1 LNRTILRAILTVGA
15 LSVGIIFCGVAG
27 AQTVDATVCE
37 VVGHP
42 GNFDGKTVRLTGTV
56 QVGVDSFLMR
66 GESCSDALWLSYP
79 AGTKAKSGPATVVT
93 LQLASDATGTAG
105 PARPAV
111 TLTQNADFANFDKL
125 LSEKVK
131 TPGLCLACVKN
142 NVKATLVGRIDGTAN
157 PGLTRDAGGKITSL
171 DGFGNMNQYG
181 ARLVIESV
189 SGVTAEPIDFSKAPK
204 VDGDNQGGTDK
215 KYLGLAETAE
225 KAYPAGS
232 PVIGQIQAA
241 LDAYGKPGVDN
252 GVTVAFGGTANV
264 PEGEGTKGAKSA
276 PEGLLITA
284 RFDPDKLKGLA
295 MSLAAARDGAEAN
308 DLLAPTIKSLDVM
321 ENDGWQTVLLVTIG
335 SRQKSLTVPGGAV
348 LWSESWPAAERTTQA
363 ESALKRYVVDHEQ
376 QSH

>member
-1 LNRTILRAILTVGA
+1 MF
-15 LSVGIIFCGVAG
+15 FCGVAG
-27 AQTVDATVCE
+27 AQTVDATVCD

-42 GNFDGKTVRLTGTV
+42 GKFDGKTVRLTGTV
-56 QVGVDSFLMR
+56 QVGMDSFLMR
-66 GESCSDALWLSYP
+66 GDSCSDALWLSYP

-93 LQLASDATGTAG
+93 LQLASDATGTPG

-111 TLTQNADFANFDKL
+111 TLTQNADFTNFDKL

-131 TPGLCLACVKN
+131 TPGLCLGCVKN
-142 NVKATLVGRIDGTAN
+142 DVKATLTGRLDGTAN
-157 PGLTRDAGGKITSL
+157 PGLTRDGSGKITSL

-204 VDGDNQGGTDK
+204 VDADNQGGTDK
-215 KYLGLAETAE
+215 NYLELADKAE

-232 PVIGQIQAA
+232 PAIGQIQAA
-241 LDAYGKPGVDN
+241 LDAYAKPGVDN

-264 PEGEGTKGAKSA
+264 PEGAGTKGAKPA
-276 PEGLLITA
+276 PGGLLITA

-295 MSLAAARDGAEAN
+295 MSLAAARDGAEIN
-308 DLLAPTIKSLDVM
+308 DLLAPTVKSLDVM
-321 ENDGWQTVLLVTIG
+321 EHDGWQMVLLVTIG
-335 SRQKSLTVPGGAV
+335 SRQKTLTVPGGAV
-348 LWSESWPAAERTTQA
+348 LWNETWPAAERSNDA
-363 ESALKRYVVDHEQ
+363 ESAVQRYMVDHEQ